1 MGFSRQGYWSGVPLP
16 SPLGALT
23 SPKSLGAPKPPS
35 VLIFRLSLSKP
46 FEGWCGEK
54 VQKAGKFF
62 SCSRKRFLQDQSIS
76 CESRITWL
84 GKFVFSISYTCQEWE
99 EKLRLLLA
107 ASKKVMFFYLF
118 IFGCSGSLLLFT
130 GFLQLWQVGAT
141 LHCSAQASLCGG
153 RSCH

>member
-62 SCSRKRFLQDQSIS
+62 SCNRKRFLQDQSIS

-118 IFGCSGSLLLFT
+118 IYLFLAALGLCCFSLAF
-130 GFLQLWQVGAT
+130 
-141 LHCSAQASLCGG
+141 SNCGK
-153 RSCH
+153 